1 AIRPRGVRGGQD
13 ATRRTWLTATQN
25 LLRFAL
31 RCVTIFQIQWQCQL
45 HEEKRRAVSRNGFE
59 TPFLIM
65 KVVNPL
71 LERCFELIE
80 LLAEEPRAFRLGA
93 ISERLGLQKGAVHRL
108 LSALCSMGWVEQE
121 PETGFYRLT
130 LRLAIMGQRVLLAT
144 RIPDLT
150 RPILQKLADESQE
163 LVRMAIV
170 EGERLSWVAFVQ
182 GRRTGLIYQ
191 PEMIGRVPL
200 PVTANGKAWL
210 STLPIQEAMRIA
222 REEGLPPPGRFGPRA
237 IQSIEAL
244 AAALDETR
252 ARGWGMSYEE
262 AERGI
267 AAIAAPI
274 RPSGPN
280 TPAVATC
287 SVAGPLMRFG
297 AEDIVRNATL
307 VMQAANEIA
316 AIWPLR
322 SPQTHTA

>member
-1 AIRPRGVRGGQD
+1 
-13 ATRRTWLTATQN
+13 
-25 LLRFAL
+25 
-31 RCVTIFQIQWQCQL
+31 
-45 HEEKRRAVSRNGFE
+45 
-59 TPFLIM
+59 M
-65 KVVNPL
+65 KVVNSL
-71 LERCFELIE
+71 LERCFQLIE
-80 LLAEEPRAFRLGA
+80 FLAEEPRAYRLGV
-93 ISERLGLQKGAVHRL
+93 ISDRLGLQKGAAHRL
-108 LSALCSMGWVEQE
+108 LAALCDMGWVEQE

-150 RPILQKLADESQE
+150 RPVLQKLAEETQE

-170 EGERLSWVAFVQ
+170 EGERLSWVVFVQ

-191 PEMIGRVPL
+191 PEMIGRAPL
-200 PVTANGKAWL
+200 TVTSHGKAWL
-210 STLPIQEAMRIA
+210 STLPPEDAMRIV
-222 REEGLPPPGRFGPRA
+222 REEGFPPPGRYGPRA
-237 IQSIEAL
+237 IQSIEAF
-244 AAALDETR
+244 AAAVDETR

-262 AERGI
+262 GERGI

-274 RPSGPN
+274 RPFGPN

-322 SPQTHTA
+322 SAQTHTDLAAASQWHGEIRVAS

>member
-1 AIRPRGVRGGQD
+1 I
-13 ATRRTWLTATQN
+13 N
-25 LLRFAL
+25 
-31 RCVTIFQIQWQCQL
+31 
-45 HEEKRRAVSRNGFE
+45 
-59 TPFLIM
+59 
-65 KVVNPL
+65 VVNPL
-71 LERCFELIE
+71 LERCFQLIE
-80 LLAEEPRAFRLGA
+80 FLAEEPRAYRLGA
-93 ISERLGLQKGAVHRL
+93 ISERLGLQKGPAHRL
-108 LSALCSMGWVEQE
+108 LTALCGMRWVEQE
-121 PETGFYRLT
+121 PETGYYRLT
-130 LRLAIMGQRVLLAT
+130 LRHAIMGQRVLLAPV
-144 RIPDLT
+144 IPDLT

-163 LVRMAIV
+163 LVRRAIV

-182 GRRTGLIYQ
+182 GRRTGLVYQ

-200 PVTANGKAWL
+200 PITANGKAWL
-210 STLPIQEAMRIA
+210 STLPIDDAIRIA
-222 REEGLPPPGRFGPRA
+222 REEGLAPPGRCGPRA

-297 AEDIVRNATL
+297 AEDIVRNASL
-307 VMQAANEIA
+307 VMEAANEIA

-322 SPQTHTA
+322 STQMQVDVAAA

>member
-1 AIRPRGVRGGQD
+1 
-13 ATRRTWLTATQN
+13 
-25 LLRFAL
+25 
-31 RCVTIFQIQWQCQL
+31 
-45 HEEKRRAVSRNGFE
+45 
-59 TPFLIM
+59 M
-65 KVVNPL
+65 KVVNSL
-71 LERCFELIE
+71 LERCFQLIE
-80 LLAEEPRAFRLGA
+80 LLAEEPRAYRLGA

-108 LSALCSMGWVEQE
+108 LTALCSMGWVEQD

-182 GRRTGLIYQ
+182 GRRTGLVYQ

-210 STLPIQEAMRIA
+210 STLPLEEAMRIA
-222 REEGLPPPGRFGPRA
+222 REEGVPPPGRFGPRA

-274 RPSGPN
+274 RPAGPN

-287 SVAGPLMRFG
+287 SVAGPVMRFG
-297 AEDIVRNATL
+297 ADDIVRHASL

-322 SPQTHTA
+322 SAQTESDLALASQLREELAVAAS

>member
-1 AIRPRGVRGGQD
+1 
-13 ATRRTWLTATQN
+13 
-25 LLRFAL
+25 
-31 RCVTIFQIQWQCQL
+31 
-45 HEEKRRAVSRNGFE
+45 
-59 TPFLIM
+59 M

-71 LERCFELIE
+71 LERCFQLIE
-80 LLAEEPRAFRLGA
+80 FLAEEPRAYRLGV
-93 ISERLGLQKGAVHRL
+93 ISERLGLQKGAAHRL
-108 LSALCSMGWVEQE
+108 LAALCDMGWVEQE

-150 RPILQKLADESQE
+150 RPVLQKLAEETQE

-170 EGERLSWVAFVQ
+170 EGERLSWVVFVQ
-182 GRRTGLIYQ
+182 GRRTGLVYQ

-200 PVTANGKAWL
+200 TVTSHGKAWL
-210 STLPIQEAMRIA
+210 STLPPEEAMRIV
-222 REEGLPPPGRFGPRA
+222 REEGFPPPGRYGPRA
-237 IQSIEAL
+237 IQSIDAF
-244 AAALDETR
+244 AAAVEETR

-262 AERGI
+262 GERGI
-267 AAIAAPI
+267 AAVAAPI

-322 SPQTHTA
+322 PTQTDTDIAAASPWHGELRVAS

>member
-1 AIRPRGVRGGQD
+1 
-13 ATRRTWLTATQN
+13 
-25 LLRFAL
+25 
-31 RCVTIFQIQWQCQL
+31 
-45 HEEKRRAVSRNGFE
+45 
-59 TPFLIM
+59 M

-71 LERCFELIE
+71 LERCFQLIE
-80 LLAEEPRAFRLGA
+80 FLAEEPRAYRLGV
-93 ISERLGLQKGAVHRL
+93 ISERLGLQKGATHRL
-108 LSALCSMGWVEQE
+108 LVALCSMGWVEQE

-150 RPILQKLADESQE
+150 RPVLQKLADESQE

-170 EGERLSWVAFVQ
+170 EGERLSWVVFVQ

-191 PEMIGRVPL
+191 PEMIGRAPL
-200 PVTANGKAWL
+200 TVTSHGKAYL
-210 STLPIQEAMRIA
+210 STLPREDAMRIV
-222 REEGLPPPGRFGPRA
+222 REEGFPPPGRYGPRA
-237 IQSIEAL
+237 IQSIDAF
-244 AAALDETR
+244 AAAVDETR

-262 AERGI
+262 GERGI

-274 RPSGPN
+274 RPFGPN

-297 AEDIVRNATL
+297 AEDIVRNASL

-322 SPQTHTA
+322 SAQTRLDVAAA

>member
-1 AIRPRGVRGGQD
+1 
-13 ATRRTWLTATQN
+13 
-25 LLRFAL
+25 
-31 RCVTIFQIQWQCQL
+31 
-45 HEEKRRAVSRNGFE
+45 
-59 TPFLIM
+59 M
-65 KVVNPL
+65 KVVNSL
-71 LERCFELIE
+71 LERCFQLIE
-80 LLAEEPRAFRLGA
+80 LLAEEPRSFRLGV
-93 ISERLGLQKGAVHRL
+93 ISERLDLQKGAVHRL
-108 LSALCSMGWVEQE
+108 LTALCNMGWVEQE
-121 PETGFYRLT
+121 PDTGFYRLT

-182 GRRTGLIYQ
+182 GRHTGLIYQ
-191 PEMIGRVPL
+191 PEMIGKVPL

-210 STLPIQEAMRIA
+210 STLPSEDAIRIA
-222 REEGLPPPGRFGPRA
+222 NEEGFPPPGRFGPRA
-237 IQSIEAL
+237 IRSIDAL
-244 AAALDETR
+244 IPALDETR

-262 AERGI
+262 AEQGI

-297 AEDIVRNATL
+297 ADDIMRNASL
-307 VMQAANEIA
+307 VMAAANEIA

-322 SPQTHTA
+322 TAQTQTDLAVARQLIEDSRAA

>member
-1 AIRPRGVRGGQD
+1 
-13 ATRRTWLTATQN
+13 
-25 LLRFAL
+25 
-31 RCVTIFQIQWQCQL
+31 
-45 HEEKRRAVSRNGFE
+45 
-59 TPFLIM
+59 M

-71 LERCFELIE
+71 LERCFQLIE
-80 LLAEEPRAFRLGA
+80 FLAEEPRAYRLGV
-93 ISERLGLQKGAVHRL
+93 ISERLGLQKGAAHRL
-108 LSALCSMGWVEQE
+108 LAALCDMGWVEQE

-150 RPILQKLADESQE
+150 RPVLQKLAEETQE

-170 EGERLSWVAFVQ
+170 EGERLSWVVFVQ
-182 GRRTGLIYQ
+182 GRRTGLVYQ

-200 PVTANGKAWL
+200 TVTSHGKAWL
-210 STLPIQEAMRIA
+210 STLPPEDAMRIV
-222 REEGLPPPGRFGPRA
+222 REEGFPPPGRYGPRA
-237 IQSIEAL
+237 IQSIETF
-244 AAALDETR
+244 AAAVDETR

-262 AERGI
+262 GERGI

-287 SVAGPLMRFG
+287 SVAGPLMRFA

-322 SPQTHTA
+322 SAQTHTDLGAASQLHDEVRVAS

>member
-1 AIRPRGVRGGQD
+1 
-13 ATRRTWLTATQN
+13 
-25 LLRFAL
+25 
-31 RCVTIFQIQWQCQL
+31 
-45 HEEKRRAVSRNGFE
+45 
-59 TPFLIM
+59 
-65 KVVNPL
+65 
-71 LERCFELIE
+71 
-80 LLAEEPRAFRLGA
+80 
-93 ISERLGLQKGAVHRL
+93 
-108 LSALCSMGWVEQE
+108 VEQE

-150 RPILQKLADESQE
+150 RPVLQKLAEETQE

-170 EGERLSWVAFVQ
+170 EGERLSWVVFVQ
-182 GRRTGLIYQ
+182 GRRTGLVYQ

-200 PVTANGKAWL
+200 TVTSHGKAWL
-210 STLPIQEAMRIA
+210 STLPPEDAMRIV
-222 REEGLPPPGRFGPRA
+222 REEGFPPPGRYGPRA
-237 IQSIEAL
+237 IQSIDAF
-244 AAALDETR
+244 AAAVEETR

-262 AERGI
+262 GERGI
-267 AAIAAPI
+267 AAVAAPI

-322 SPQTHTA
+322 PTQTDTDIAAASPWHGELRVAS

>member
-1 AIRPRGVRGGQD
+1 
-13 ATRRTWLTATQN
+13 
-25 LLRFAL
+25 
-31 RCVTIFQIQWQCQL
+31 
-45 HEEKRRAVSRNGFE
+45 
-59 TPFLIM
+59 M

-71 LERCFELIE
+71 LERCFQLIE
-80 LLAEEPRAFRLGA
+80 FLAEEPRAYRLGV
-93 ISERLGLQKGAVHRL
+93 ISERLGLQKGAAHRL
-108 LSALCSMGWVEQE
+108 LAALCDMGWVEQE

-150 RPILQKLADESQE
+150 RPVLQKLAEETQE

-170 EGERLSWVAFVQ
+170 EGERLSWVVFVQ
-182 GRRTGLIYQ
+182 GRRTGLVYQ

-200 PVTANGKAWL
+200 TVTSHGKAWL
-210 STLPIQEAMRIA
+210 STLPPEDAMRIV
-222 REEGLPPPGRFGPRA
+222 REEGFPPPGRYGPRA
-237 IQSIEAL
+237 IQSIDAF
-244 AAALDETR
+244 AAAVEETR

-262 AERGI
+262 GERGI

-274 RPSGPN
+274 RPFGPN

-322 SPQTHTA
+322 PTQTDTDIAAASPWHGELRVAS

>member
-1 AIRPRGVRGGQD
+1 
-13 ATRRTWLTATQN
+13 
-25 LLRFAL
+25 
-31 RCVTIFQIQWQCQL
+31 
-45 HEEKRRAVSRNGFE
+45 
-59 TPFLIM
+59 M

-71 LERCFELIE
+71 LERCFQLIE
-80 LLAEEPRAFRLGA
+80 FLAEEPRAYRLGV
-93 ISERLGLQKGAVHRL
+93 ISETLRLQQGAAHRL
-108 LSALCSMGWVEQE
+108 LAALCDMGWVEQE

-150 RPILQKLADESQE
+150 RPILQKRAEESQE

-170 EGERLSWVAFVQ
+170 EGELLSWVAFVQ

-191 PEMIGRVPL
+191 PEMIGRTPL
-200 PVTANGKAWL
+200 TVTSHGKAYL
-210 STLPIQEAMRIA
+210 STLPPDQAMRIV
-222 REEGLPPPGRFGPRA
+222 REEGFPPPGRYGPRA
-237 IQSIEAL
+237 IQSIDAF
-244 AAALDETR
+244 AAAIDETR

-262 AERGI
+262 GERGI

-274 RPSGPN
+274 RPFGPN

-297 AEDIVRNATL
+297 AEDIVRNASL

-322 SPQTHTA
+322 NAHTERDLAIPSQVPDEIAVAS

>member
-1 AIRPRGVRGGQD
+1 
-13 ATRRTWLTATQN
+13 
-25 LLRFAL
+25 
-31 RCVTIFQIQWQCQL
+31 
-45 HEEKRRAVSRNGFE
+45 
-59 TPFLIM
+59 
-65 KVVNPL
+65 
-71 LERCFELIE
+71 
-80 LLAEEPRAFRLGA
+80 
-93 ISERLGLQKGAVHRL
+93 LGLQKGAAHRL
-108 LSALCSMGWVEQE
+108 LAALCDMGWVEQE

-150 RPILQKLADESQE
+150 RPILQKLAEESQE

-170 EGERLSWVAFVQ
+170 EGERLSWVTFVQ

-191 PEMIGRVPL
+191 PEMIGRAPL
-200 PVTANGKAWL
+200 TVTSHGKAWL
-210 STLPIQEAMRIA
+210 STLPPEEAMRIV
-222 REEGLPPPGRFGPRA
+222 RKEGFPAPGRYGPRA
-237 IQSIEAL
+237 IQSIDAF
-244 AAALDETR
+244 AAAVDEAR

-262 AERGI
+262 GERGI

-274 RPSGPN
+274 RPFGPN

-297 AEDIVRNATL
+297 AEDIVRNASL

-322 SPQTHTA
+322 NAHTERDLAIPSQVPDEIAVAS

>member
-1 AIRPRGVRGGQD
+1 
-13 ATRRTWLTATQN
+13 
-25 LLRFAL
+25 
-31 RCVTIFQIQWQCQL
+31 
-45 HEEKRRAVSRNGFE
+45 
-59 TPFLIM
+59 M

-71 LERCFELIE
+71 LERCFQLIE
-80 LLAEEPRAFRLGA
+80 FLAEEPRAYRLGV
-93 ISERLGLQKGAVHRL
+93 ISDRLGLQKGAVHRL
-108 LSALCSMGWVEQE
+108 LAALCSMGWVEQE

-130 LRLAIMGQRVLLAT
+130 LRLAIMGQRVLLA
-144 RIPDLT
+144 
-150 RPILQKLADESQE
+150 
-163 LVRMAIV
+163 IV

-191 PEMIGRVPL
+191 PEMIGRAPL
-200 PVTANGKAWL
+200 TVTSHGKAWL
-210 STLPIQEAMRIA
+210 STLPPEEAMRIV
-222 REEGLPPPGRFGPRA
+222 REEGFPPPGRYGPRA
-237 IQSIEAL
+237 IQSIDAF

-262 AERGI
+262 GERGI

-297 AEDIVRNATL
+297 AEDIVRHASL
-307 VMQAANEIA
+307 VMEAANEIA

-322 SPQTHTA
+322 SAQTQTDSAAASQLRDESRVAL

>member
-1 AIRPRGVRGGQD
+1 
-13 ATRRTWLTATQN
+13 
-25 LLRFAL
+25 
-31 RCVTIFQIQWQCQL
+31 
-45 HEEKRRAVSRNGFE
+45 
-59 TPFLIM
+59 M
-65 KVVNPL
+65 KVVNSL
-71 LERCFELIE
+71 LERCFQLIE
-80 LLAEEPRAFRLGA
+80 ILAEEPRGFRLGV

-108 LSALCSMGWVEQE
+108 LTALCSMGWVEQE

-170 EGERLSWVAFVQ
+170 EGDRLSWVAFVQ
-182 GRRTGLIYQ
+182 GRRTGLMYQ

-210 STLPIQEAMRIA
+210 STLPADEARRIVL
-222 REEGLPPPGRFGPRA
+222 EEGFPEPGTFGPRA
-237 IQSIEAL
+237 IRSIDAL
-244 AAALDETR
+244 LAALDETR

-274 RPSGPN
+274 RPSGPD
-280 TPAVATC
+280 TAAVATC

-297 AEDIVRNATL
+297 ADDIVRHASL
-307 VMQAANEIA
+307 VMDAANEIA

-322 SPQTHTA
+322 SAQTQADLAVASQLRDQLKVAS

>member
-1 AIRPRGVRGGQD
+1 
-13 ATRRTWLTATQN
+13 
-25 LLRFAL
+25 
-31 RCVTIFQIQWQCQL
+31 
-45 HEEKRRAVSRNGFE
+45 
-59 TPFLIM
+59 M

-71 LERCFELIE
+71 LERCFQLIE
-80 LLAEEPRAFRLGA
+80 FLAEEPRAYRLGV

-108 LSALCSMGWVEQE
+108 LAALVSMGWVEQE

-130 LRLAIMGQRVLLAT
+130 LRLAIMGQRVLMAT

-170 EGERLSWVAFVQ
+170 EGERLSWVVFVQ

-191 PEMIGRVPL
+191 PEMIGRAPL
-200 PVTANGKAWL
+200 TVTSHGKAWL
-210 STLPIQEAMRIA
+210 STLPPEEAMRIV
-222 REEGLPPPGRFGPRA
+222 REEGFPPPGRYGPRA
-237 IQSIEAL
+237 IQSFDAF
-244 AAALDETR
+244 AAAVDETR

-262 AERGI
+262 GERGI

-274 RPSGPN
+274 RPFGPN

-297 AEDIVRNATL
+297 AEDIVRNASL

-322 SPQTHTA
+322 SAQTHTDLAAASPLHDEIRVAS

>member
-1 AIRPRGVRGGQD
+1 
-13 ATRRTWLTATQN
+13 
-25 LLRFAL
+25 
-31 RCVTIFQIQWQCQL
+31 
-45 HEEKRRAVSRNGFE
+45 
-59 TPFLIM
+59 M

-71 LERCFELIE
+71 LERCFQLIE
-80 LLAEEPRAFRLGA
+80 FLAEEPRAYRLGV
-93 ISERLGLQKGAVHRL
+93 ISERLGLQKGAAHRL
-108 LSALCSMGWVEQE
+108 LAALCDMGWVEQE
-121 PETGFYRLT
+121 PDTGFYRLT

-150 RPILQKLADESQE
+150 RPVLQKLAEETQE

-170 EGERLSWVAFVQ
+170 EGERLSWVVFVQ
-182 GRRTGLIYQ
+182 GRRTGLVYQ

-200 PVTANGKAWL
+200 TVTSHGKAWL
-210 STLPIQEAMRIA
+210 STLPPEDAMRIV
-222 REEGLPPPGRFGPRA
+222 REEGFPPPGRYGPRA
-237 IQSIEAL
+237 IQSIDAF
-244 AAALDETR
+244 AAAVEETR

-262 AERGI
+262 GERGI
-267 AAIAAPI
+267 AAVAAPI
-274 RPSGPN
+274 RPFGPN

-322 SPQTHTA
+322 PTQTHTDIAAASPWHGEIRVAS

>member
-1 AIRPRGVRGGQD
+1 
-13 ATRRTWLTATQN
+13 
-25 LLRFAL
+25 
-31 RCVTIFQIQWQCQL
+31 
-45 HEEKRRAVSRNGFE
+45 
-59 TPFLIM
+59 M

-71 LERCFELIE
+71 LERCFQLIE
-80 LLAEEPRAFRLGA
+80 FLAEEPRAYRLGV
-93 ISERLGLQKGAVHRL
+93 ISERLGLQKGAAHRL
-108 LSALCSMGWVEQE
+108 LAALCDMGWVEQE

-150 RPILQKLADESQE
+150 RPILQKLAEESQE

-170 EGERLSWVAFVQ
+170 EGERLSWVTFVQ

-200 PVTANGKAWL
+200 TVTSHGKAWL
-210 STLPIQEAMRIA
+210 STLPPEEAMRIV
-222 REEGLPPPGRFGPRA
+222 REEGFPPLGRYGPRA
-237 IQSIEAL
+237 IQSIDAF
-244 AAALDETR
+244 AAAVDEAR

-262 AERGI
+262 GERGI

-274 RPSGPN
+274 RPFGPN

-297 AEDIVRNATL
+297 AEDIVRNASL

-322 SPQTHTA
+322 NAHTETDLAIPSQVPDEIAVAS

>member
-1 AIRPRGVRGGQD
+1 
-13 ATRRTWLTATQN
+13 
-25 LLRFAL
+25 
-31 RCVTIFQIQWQCQL
+31 
-45 HEEKRRAVSRNGFE
+45 
-59 TPFLIM
+59 M
-65 KVVNPL
+65 KVVNSL
-71 LERCFELIE
+71 LERCFQLIE
-80 LLAEEPRAFRLGA
+80 LLAEEPRSFRLGV
-93 ISERLGLQKGAVHRL
+93 ISERLDLQKGAVHRL
-108 LSALCSMGWVEQE
+108 LTALCNMGWVEQE

-182 GRRTGLIYQ
+182 GRHTGLIYQ
-191 PEMIGRVPL
+191 PEMIGKVPL

-210 STLPIQEAMRIA
+210 STLPSEDAIRIA
-222 REEGLPPPGRFGPRA
+222 NEEGFPSPGRFGPRA
-237 IQSIEAL
+237 IRSIDAL
-244 AAALDETR
+244 MPALDETR

-262 AERGI
+262 AEQGI

-297 AEDIVRNATL
+297 ADDIMRNASL
-307 VMQAANEIA
+307 VMAAANEIA

-322 SPQTHTA
+322 TAQTQTDLAVARQLIEDSRAA